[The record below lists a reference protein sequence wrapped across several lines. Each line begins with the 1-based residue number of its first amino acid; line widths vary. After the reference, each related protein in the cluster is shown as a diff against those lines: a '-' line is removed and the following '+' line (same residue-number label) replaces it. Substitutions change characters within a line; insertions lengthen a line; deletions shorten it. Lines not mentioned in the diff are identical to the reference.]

1 MQQNILF
8 ILSLG
13 WLAGWS
19 LALRPHAL
27 FYKKE
32 RILAAL
38 RPHVFICGLP
48 GLAAENWVFTNPRAA
63 PHIIPAISI
72 WTCLTYICQADR
84 NWTDAH
90 TRLPMFSSALFFLIL
105 AYACN

>member
-8 ILSLG
+8 ILDLG

-27 FYKKE
+27 FYKRE

-38 RPHVFICGLP
+38 RPHASFYKREIV
-48 GLAAENWVFTNPRAA
+48 LAALRPPVSFYKRERTGIARS
-63 PHIIPAISI
+63 PH
-72 WTCLTYICQADR
+72 LF
-84 NWTDAH
+84 H
-90 TRLPMFSSALFFLIL
+90 ALQFVNHV
-105 AYACN
+105 CH